1 MKQYI
6 VATFGIVLCF
16 YLTGKAYSQ
25 QSASAGASIGLKE
38 LNIKFMLRGYFYA
51 GSNIEDTTAPGGFG
65 GSTNKPKLMVNE
77 TAQLGD
83 LEDISLFVDTTMRT
97 NFADGYKGYKLFLV
111 NKSGNTISLQASDSR
126 LYIIAEIFW
135 GGTWQPIEYLP
146 SSWCGN
152 SYHHVFLGNN
162 EYWEF
167 DIPKYHGNKK
177 TKLRYKLSRG
187 KEGIIYSNEIIT
199 YFNKQQLTTKQGHKP
214 QGIMDPYND

>member
-97 NFADGYKGYKLFLV
+97 NFADGYKGYILFLV
-111 NKSGNTISLQASDSR
+111 NKTGNTISLQASDSR
-126 LYIIAEIFW
+126 LYIIAEIFC

-167 DIPKYHGNKK
+167 DIPKYPGNKK

>member
-65 GSTNKPKLMVNE
+65 GSNNKPKLMVNE

-152 SYHHVFLGNN
+152 SYHHVFLRNN

>member
-1 MKQYI
+1 MKRYTAAI
-6 VATFGIVLCF
+6 FSIVLCF
-16 YLTGKAYSQ
+16 FLSGKAYSQ
-25 QSASAGASIGLKE
+25 QSAGASASTGLKE

-65 GSTNKPKLMVNE
+65 GSNNKPKLIVNE
-77 TAQLGD
+77 TARMGD
-83 LEDISLFVDTTMRT
+83 LKDISLLIDTTLHS
-97 NFADGYKGYKLFLV
+97 NFAGEYKGYKLFLV

-126 LYIIAEIFW
+126 LYIIAEIYW

-152 SYHHVFLGNN
+152 SYHRVFLGNN

-167 DIPKYHGNKK
+167 DIPKYHGNRK
-177 TKLRYKLSRG
+177 TKLRYRLSRG

>member
-1 MKQYI
+1 MKI
-6 VATFGIVLCF
+6 FIAAAFGIFLSF
-16 YLTGKAYSQ
+16 FLPGKLSSQ
-25 QSASAGASIGLKE
+25 QPASANVSVGLKE

-65 GSTNKPKLMVNE
+65 GSSNKPKLMVNE
-77 TAQLGD
+77 TAQLDD
-83 LEDISLFVDTTMRT
+83 LKDISLFVDTNMHT

-126 LYIIAEIFW
+126 LYITAEVYW

-152 SYHHVFLGNN
+152 SYHLVFLGNN

-167 DIPKYHGNKK
+167 DIPKYHGNRK

-199 YFNKQQLTTKQGHKP
+199 YFNKQQLTIKQGHKP
-214 QGIMDPYND
+214 RGIMDPYND